1 MTRDD
6 TLCSPYH
13 HMLIC
18 DVTST
23 PMTAEQKQVQA
34 ISLVC
39 RRLSP
44 LDGMRHM
51 HVTQAFVHYA
61 FVSPT
66 KLLRHNASDHFPSNC
81 WVSPQNSLK
90 NSIMLIKQRIF
101 NLNA

>member
-44 LDGMRHM
+44 WDGMQHM

-61 FVSPT
+61 FVSP
-66 KLLRHNASDHFPSNC
+66 LNC
-81 WVSPQNSLK
+81 FA
-90 NSIMLIKQRIF
+90 IMLLTIF
-101 NLNA
+101 HQTAWSLHKIHLKTR